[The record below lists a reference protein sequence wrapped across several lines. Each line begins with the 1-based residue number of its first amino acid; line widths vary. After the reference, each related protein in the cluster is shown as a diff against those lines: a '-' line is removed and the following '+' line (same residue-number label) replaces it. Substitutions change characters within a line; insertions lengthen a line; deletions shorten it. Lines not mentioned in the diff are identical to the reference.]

1 MARKGR
7 KENPLI
13 PFVEIAP
20 PKRIYHVGEYSRLSV
35 EDSGKGTSDSI
46 ENQQAMIR
54 DYVAAQPDMEHYA
67 AYCDNGETGVNFER
81 PAFERLMEDVKNGK
95 VDCIVVK
102 DLSRFGRNY
111 IETGNYLE
119 RVFPFLGVRFIAIT
133 DGFDSL
139 TAERSEDGYI
149 IPLKNLINHIY
160 AKDISK
166 KSGSALAAKQK
177 NGEFIGAW
185 AAYGYHK
192 DPDNKNAILVDD
204 EVAPIVRDIFH
215 WYSDGVG
222 IPMIA
227 RKLTELGIPSP
238 SAYRF
243 SKGIIKNTKLAA
255 APWRVQVIK
264 NMLQSEVYIGNLV
277 QGRKRESLF
286 EGKKQK
292 MLPKEEWIIVQNT
305 HEAIIEKALFDRVQ
319 RRLEEAHARYNN
331 KLGVFAE
338 AIETENLLKGLI
350 YCGDCGTLLTRYK
363 KVRINKVK
371 EPKYHIWYSYICP
384 LHVAY
389 LDRCSFISIP
399 ETEVLQAVF
408 STLRMQIACAAE
420 IQNIL
425 IELQKQPTFRYQ
437 KTKRQAEKLK
447 LEQKLSE
454 VTKYRKGLFENY
466 YAKVISEK
474 EYLYLTQSYE
484 KEVEQI
490 SARLAE
496 LNVLNEVCQEQ
507 HGPSS
512 RWITALMQF
521 SEAETLTREMV
532 LALVERIVVTQNRE
546 ITITLKYRDEYRAVC
561 EYLSGQAVGACV

>member
-13 PFVEIAP
+13 PFVETAP
-20 PKRIYHVGEYSRLSV
+20 QKRIYRVGEYSRLSV

-54 DYVAAQPDMEHYA
+54 DYVAAQPDMELYA
-67 AYCDNGETGVNFER
+67 DYCDNGKTGVNFDR
-81 PAFERLMEDVKNGK
+81 PEFERLMEDVKSGK

-119 RVFPFLGVRFIAIT
+119 RVFPFLGVRFVAIT

-139 TAERSEDGYI
+139 SAERSEDGYI

-160 AKDISK
+160 AKDISQ

-185 AAYGYHK
+185 AAYGYRK

-204 EVAPIVRDIFH
+204 EVAHIVRDIFH
-215 WYSDGVG
+215 WYAEGLSTSL
-222 IPMIA
+222 IA
-227 RKLTELGIPSP
+227 RKLTELGVPSP
-238 SAYRF
+238 SAYRY
-243 SKGIIKNTKLAA
+243 SKGIIKSIKLAA
-255 APWRVQVIK
+255 APWRVQVLK
-264 NMLQSEVYIGNLV
+264 NMLQNEVYIGNLV

-286 EGKKQK
+286 EGKKQEV
-292 MLPKEEWIIVQNT
+292 LPKEEWIVIQNT
-305 HEAIIEKALFDRVQ
+305 HEAIIEKALFNQVQKRV
-319 RRLEEAHARYNN
+319 EEAHARYTN

-338 AIETENLLKGLI
+338 AEETENLLKGLI
-350 YCGDCGTLLTRYK
+350 YCGDCGTLLSRYK
-363 KVRINKVK
+363 KVRINKKK
-371 EPKYHIWYSYICP
+371 EPIYHIWYSYICP
-384 LHVAY
+384 IHGAY

-399 ETEVLQAVF
+399 ETEVLQAAF
-408 STLRMQIACAAE
+408 STLQAQIACAADMK
-420 IQNIL
+420 NIL
-425 IELQKQPTFRYQ
+425 TELQKQPGFRCQ
-437 KTKRQAEKLK
+437 KTKREAEKFK
-447 LEQKLSE
+447 LQQKLSE

-466 YAKVISEK
+466 YGKVISEK
-474 EYLYLTQSYE
+474 EYLFLSQSYE

-490 SARLAE
+490 TARLAE
-496 LNVLNEVCQEQ
+496 LNHVNEICQEQ
-507 HGPSS
+507 HGPSNL
-512 RWITALMQF
+512 WITALMQF
-521 SEAETLTREMV
+521 SEAEALTREMV
-532 LALVERIVVTQNRE
+532 LALVEKVVVTQNRE

-561 EYLSGQAVGACV
+561 EYLSGQAVSACV